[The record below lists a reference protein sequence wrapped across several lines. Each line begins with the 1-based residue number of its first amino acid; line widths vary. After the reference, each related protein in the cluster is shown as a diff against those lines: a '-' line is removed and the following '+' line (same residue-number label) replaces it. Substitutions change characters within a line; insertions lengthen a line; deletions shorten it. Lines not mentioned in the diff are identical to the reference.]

1 MKLKHFELENII
13 DFDKSKIYSL
23 QFEDTKY
30 LFKMVNELVSQVGGG
45 DGEFV
50 LSENLKTL
58 KIDKSIFVFTDYF
71 NIDFNTKQVLNV
83 VVGRLSELSVNSEYK
98 SDFMAIKQK
107 VNDYLKELLFDF
119 DLPVIYDEFDEDAL
133 LKAINIHL
141 NYSKKSLLEMI
152 LDYMEV
158 LFQNLKISVFVFVN
172 LKPLLNANEYELLCK
187 HTLYND
193 IKVIFID
200 SIDKDLHYNGEISIE
215 IDEDKCEFVKMY

>member
-83 VVGRLSELSVNSEYK
+83 VVRRLSELSVNSEYK

-133 LKAINIHL
+133 LKAINVHL

>member
-23 QFEDTKY
+23 QFEDVKY
-30 LFKMVNELVSQVGGG
+30 LFKMVNELVSQEGGG

-50 LSENLKTL
+50 LSENLKPL
-58 KIDKSIFVFTDYF
+58 KIDKNIFVFTDYF

-83 VVGRLSELSVNSEYK
+83 VVRRLSELSVNSEYK

-133 LKAINIHL
+133 LKAINVHL

-200 SIDKDLHYNGEISIE
+200 SIDKDLHYNGEISPLP
-215 IDEDKCEFVKMY
+215 YRQ

>member
-83 VVGRLSELSVNSEYK
+83 VVRRLSELSVNSEYK